1 MTTPAQPSS
10 PGPRLV
16 HIVDEVPELA
26 GVQALPMIVSLEGFL
41 DAGNAGAHACSHLV
55 GQGAFSEGGG
65 AVVATFDVDQLHDYR
80 ARRPPMTFARDHYE
94 EYDAPRLVVRLLR
107 DTGGSPYLLLHGS
120 EPDIRWEAFCR
131 GVLEVVERFGVALV
145 VSMGSVPMA
154 VPHTRPIAIT
164 HHANNPGL
172 LTGSSPWRG
181 ELRIPSSAQAL
192 LELRLGEWG
201 HDAQG
206 FVAHVPHYLAQLD
219 YPRASVALLEEV
231 ELAAR
236 LTIDLTELREQ
247 AEEREEEIN
256 RYLASNEEVRDVVV
270 ALEQQYDTFA
280 RAEEE
285 GSSLLAEDEPLPTGE
300 EIGRQ
305 FEQFLAGLEG
315 PEESGGGQ

>member
-1 MTTPAQPSS
+1 MTSS
-10 PGPRLV
+10 PRLV
-16 HIVDEVPELA
+16 HIVDEVPELE
-26 GVQALPMIVSLEGFL
+26 GVENLALVVALEGFL
-41 DAGNAGAHACSHLV
+41 DAGNAGALAARHLV
-55 GQGAFSEGGG
+55 RSGAFSTDGGG
-65 AVVATFDVDQLHDYR
+65 VVVATFDVDQLHDYR

-94 EYDAPRLVVRLLR
+94 GYEAPRLVVRMLR
-107 DTGGSPYLLLHGS
+107 DAGGTPYLLLHGP

-131 GVLEVVERFGVALV
+131 GVREVVERFDVTLV

-164 HHANNPGL
+164 HHANNPDL
-172 LTGSSPWRG
+172 LTGTSPWRG
-181 ELRIPSSAQAL
+181 ELRVPSSAQAL
-192 LELRLGEWG
+192 LEVRLGEWD

-219 YPRASVALLEEV
+219 YPRASVSLLEQV

-236 LTIDLTELREQ
+236 ITVDLSELRES
-247 AEEREEEIN
+247 ADEREEEIG
-256 RYLASNEEVRDVVV
+256 RYLSANDEVQDVVT

-315 PEESGGGQ
+315 PEDNGGGS

>member
-1 MTTPAQPSS
+1 MTS
-10 PGPRLV
+10 PTRLV

-26 GVQALPMIVSLEGFL
+26 EVEGLPMVVALDGFL
-41 DAGNAGAHACSHLV
+41 DAGNAGALACRHLV
-55 GQGAFSEGGG
+55 RTGASSPDGGG
-65 AVVATFDVDQLHDYR
+65 VVVATFDVDQLHDYR

-94 EYDAPRLVVRLLR
+94 GYEAPRLVVRLLH
-107 DTGGSPYLLLHGS
+107 DAGGTPYLLLHGP

-131 GVLEVVERFGVALV
+131 AVLEVVERFGVTLV
-145 VSMGSVPMA
+145 VSVGSVPMA

-164 HHANNPGL
+164 HHANNADL
-172 LTGSSPWRG
+172 LTGTSPWRG
-181 ELRIPSSAQAL
+181 ELRVPSSAQAL
-192 LELRLGEWG
+192 LEVRLGEWG

-219 YPRASVALLEEV
+219 YPRAAQGLLEQV

-236 LTIDLTELREQ
+236 LTVDLTELGEL
-247 AEEREEEIN
+247 AEEREEEIA
-256 RYLASNEEVRDVVV
+256 RYLAANDQVQEVVT

-280 RAEEE
+280 RAEAE

-315 PEESGGGQ
+315 PDETGGPA

>member
-1 MTTPAQPSS
+1 MTS
-10 PGPRLV
+10 PTRLV

-26 GVQALPMIVSLEGFL
+26 DIETLPMVVALDGFL
-41 DAGNAGAHACSHLV
+41 DAGNAGALAARHLV
-55 GQGAFSEGGG
+55 RTGSSAPDGGG
-65 AVVATFDVDQLHDYR
+65 VVVATFDVDELHDYR

-94 EYDAPRLVVRLLR
+94 GYDAPRLVVRLLH
-107 DTGGSPYLLLHGS
+107 DHGGAPYLLLHGP

-131 GVLEVVERFGVALV
+131 AVLEVVERFRVRLV

-164 HHANNPGL
+164 HHANNAEL
-172 LTGSSPWRG
+172 LTGTSPWRG
-181 ELRIPSSAQAL
+181 ELRVPSSAQAL
-192 LELRLGEWG
+192 LEVRLGEWG

-219 YPRASVALLEEV
+219 YPRASQSLLEQV

-236 LTIDLTELREQ
+236 LTVDLSALGEL
-247 AEEREEEIN
+247 AVDREEEIS
-256 RYLASNEEVRDVVV
+256 RYLSANDEVQEVVT

-280 RAEEE
+280 RAEAE

-305 FEQFLAGLEG
+305 FEQFLAGLDD
-315 PEESGGGQ
+315 PDDNGGARE

>member
-1 MTTPAQPSS
+1 MTS
-10 PGPRLV
+10 PTRLV

-26 GVQALPMIVSLEGFL
+26 DVDTLTMVVALDGFL
-41 DAGNAGAHACSHLV
+41 DAGNAGALAARHLV
-55 GQGAFSEGGG
+55 RTGAASPDGGG
-65 AVVATFDVDQLHDYR
+65 VVVATFDVDQLHDYR

-94 EYDAPRLVVRLLR
+94 GYDAPRLVVRLLH
-107 DTGGSPYLLLHGS
+107 DHGGAPYLLLHGP

-131 GVLEVVERFGVALV
+131 AVLEVVERFRVRIV

-164 HHANNPGL
+164 HHANNPEL
-172 LTGSSPWRG
+172 LTGTSPWRG
-181 ELRIPSSAQAL
+181 ELRVPSSAQAL
-192 LELRLGEWG
+192 LEVRLGEWG

-219 YPRASVALLEEV
+219 YPRASQSLLEQV

-236 LTIDLTELREQ
+236 LTVDLSDLGEL
-247 AEEREEEIN
+247 AVDREEEIS
-256 RYLASNEEVRDVVV
+256 RYLAANDEVQEVVT

-280 RAEEE
+280 RAEAE
-285 GSSLLAEDEPLPTGE
+285 GNSLLAEDEPLPTGE

-305 FEQFLAGLEG
+305 FEQFLAGLDD
-315 PEESGGGQ
+315 PEENGGARE

>member
-1 MTTPAQPSS
+1 MTS
-10 PGPRLV
+10 PTRLV

-26 GVQALPMIVSLEGFL
+26 DIETLPMVVALDGFL
-41 DAGNAGAHACSHLV
+41 DAGNAGALAARHLV
-55 GQGAFSEGGG
+55 RTGAASPDGGG
-65 AVVATFDVDQLHDYR
+65 VVVATFDVDQLHDYR

-94 EYDAPRLVVRLLR
+94 GYDAPRLVVRLLH
-107 DTGGSPYLLLHGS
+107 DHGGAPYLLLHGP

-131 GVLEVVERFGVALV
+131 AVLEVVERFGVRLV

-164 HHANNPGL
+164 HHANNAEL
-172 LTGSSPWRG
+172 LTGTSPWRG
-181 ELRIPSSAQAL
+181 ELRVPSSAQAL
-192 LELRLGEWG
+192 LEVRLGEWG

-219 YPRASVALLEEV
+219 YPRASQSLLEQV

-236 LTIDLTELREQ
+236 LTVDLSALG
-247 AEEREEEIN
+247 ALAVDREEEIG
-256 RYLASNEEVRDVVV
+256 RYLAANDEVQEVVT

-280 RAEEE
+280 RAEAE

-305 FEQFLAGLEG
+305 FEQFLAGLDD
-315 PEESGGGQ
+315 PEDNGGARE